1 MTRRKGERPLARPLE
16 NWSAQHPVARAIATG
31 SRWFDAWIGQQSTP
45 LVRLARQT
53 GISAARLMTIQSG
66 DRISRA
72 EIDALARAWR
82 VSAGDLI
89 ASMPDS
95 ALVVE

>member
-16 NWSAQHPVARAIATG
+16 TWSPQHPVAHTIATG
-31 SRWFDAWIGQQSTP
+31 SGWFDAWIMQQSTP

-89 ASMPDS
+89 ASMPDP